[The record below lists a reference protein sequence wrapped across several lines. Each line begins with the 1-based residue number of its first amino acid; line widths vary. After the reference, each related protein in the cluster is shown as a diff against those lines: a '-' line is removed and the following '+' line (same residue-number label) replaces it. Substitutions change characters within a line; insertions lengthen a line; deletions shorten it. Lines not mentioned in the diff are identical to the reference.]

1 MHATVRRR
9 FIVGKRIRPTTLTA
23 VVGLPQ
29 NSRCIYVTDKISG
42 IRFLVDTGASVSVL
56 PFSDFRQTPTLQTL
70 PLQAIATLPI
80 LEWTFHLSDVHVA
93 LLGAD
98 FLYHYGLVEDVKL
111 QSIFSRNPAVLGQ
124 VQTAV
129 RVSGTERFR
138 QLLKQFITD
147 SKNSQANRPHH
158 AVHFIETT
166 GRPVYCRPRRL
177 PPDRFLVA
185 KKHFDDL
192 LRRGVVRPSKSC
204 WASPLHLVPKKEPG
218 EWRPCGDYRALN
230 QCTVPDR
237 YPLPHIADFN
247 QHLQVRLEDIPK
259 TAVTTPFGLF
269 EFVMMPFGLRNAAQ
283 TFQRFMDEVTRGL
296 NQPFST
302 FFPPGPPFWGR
313 LSSWPPPYQRKA

>member
-9 FIVGKRIRPTTLTA
+9 FIVGKRVRPTTLTA
-23 VVGLPQ
+23 VVGPPH

-56 PFSDFRQTPTLQTL
+56 PFSDFRHTPTSQTL

-98 FLYHYGLVEDVKL
+98 FLYHYGLVVDVKL

-138 QLLKQFITD
+138 QLLNQFITD

-192 LRRGVVRPSKSC
+192 LRRAPAG
-204 WASPLHLVPKKEPG
+204 
-218 EWRPCGDYRALN
+218 
-230 QCTVPDR
+230 
-237 YPLPHIADFN
+237 
-247 QHLQVRLEDIPK
+247 
-259 TAVTTPFGLF
+259 
-269 EFVMMPFGLRNAAQ
+269 
-283 TFQRFMDEVTRGL
+283 FMDEVTRGL
-296 NQPFST
+296 NGCFVYVDDVLVATVTEDEHFALLERLFQRFLSYGEQSWRQARAREGEGCSRLPDPDNYKGATPLFGPTGCPFFIKEPKNPAVTS
-302 FFPPGPPFWGR
+302 
-313 LSSWPPPYQRKA
+313 